1 MRTLGRRIA
10 FWRSQN
16 MRSKHS
22 FAILIYFVC
31 FASQNAILSQPSADS
46 SFQKEPCPRGGDG
59 SGGSAVT
66 FLPRNKRQRPHSTQ
80 LRNEP
85 TPAETRLWYGFLRT
99 ASPRWNRQ
107 RIIDSYIVDFFC
119 LKAKLVVE
127 LDGSQH
133 YDENG
138 LVEYDRIRT
147 EYLEA
152 LELKVLRFTN
162 FEIENDFCGV
172 RRKIQLEVERR
183 VKTI

>member
-1 MRTLGRRIA
+1 M
-10 FWRSQN
+10 
-16 MRSKHS
+16 
-22 FAILIYFVC
+22 
-31 FASQNAILSQPSADS
+31 D
-46 SFQKEPCPRGGDG
+46 
-59 SGGSAVT
+59 
-66 FLPRNKRQRPHSTQ
+66 FLPRNKKERPHSTR

-85 TPAETRLWYGFLRT
+85 TSAEKRLWYGFLRT

-138 LVEYDRIRT
+138 LIEYDKIRT
-147 EYLEA
+147 DYLEA

-162 FEIENDFCGV
+162 SEVEKNFSKVCE
-172 RRKIQLEVERR
+172 KIQLETDQRL
-183 VKTI
+183 KTI

>member
-1 MRTLGRRIA
+1 M
-10 FWRSQN
+10 
-16 MRSKHS
+16 
-22 FAILIYFVC
+22 
-31 FASQNAILSQPSADS
+31 
-46 SFQKEPCPRGGDG
+46 
-59 SGGSAVT
+59 T

-119 LKAKLVVE
+119 LKARLVVE

-138 LVEYDRIRT
+138 LVEYDQIRT

-162 FEIENDFCGV
+162 SEIEHHFSEVCRMIQSEV
-172 RRKIQLEVERR
+172 RQRSTETAQEKGGIA
-183 VKTI
+183 